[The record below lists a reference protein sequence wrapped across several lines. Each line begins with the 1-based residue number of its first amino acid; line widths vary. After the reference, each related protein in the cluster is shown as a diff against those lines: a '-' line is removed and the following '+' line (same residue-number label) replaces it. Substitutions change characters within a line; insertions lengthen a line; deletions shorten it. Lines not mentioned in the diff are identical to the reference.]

1 MSVPAEL
8 RYTAEHEWVALNGTT
23 ATVGITDFAAKALG
37 DVVYVSL
44 PAEGA
49 SVTAE
54 DACGEVEST
63 KSVSDL
69 YSPVDGQVTEINSE
83 LDDDPGLVNSDPYGT
98 GWMFKVQLS
107 GSGRRA
113 AVRPDVRGRIRGTDQ
128 GQRLIYL
135 PTIY

>member
-8 RYTAEHEWVALNGTT
+8 RYTAEHEWVALNGST

-83 LDDDPGLVNSDPYGT
+83 LDDDPGLVNSDPYGS

-107 GSGRRA
+107 GS
-113 AVRPDVRGRIRGTDQ
+113 DE
-128 GQRLIYL
+128 
-135 PTIY
+135 PTGLLSSAEYEELTKSAG

>member
-8 RYTAEHEWVALNGTT
+8 HYTAEHEWVAVNGTT

-49 SVTAE
+49 SVTKE
-54 DACGEVEST
+54 DTCGEVEST

-83 LDDDPGLVNSDPYGT
+83 LDDDPGLVNSDPYGS
-98 GWMFKVQLS
+98 GWMFKVQLAGDGLPS
-107 GSGRRA
+107 GLLSA
-113 AVRPDVRGRIRGTDQ
+113 AEYEELTKDSD
-128 GQRLIYL
+128 
-135 PTIY
+135 

>member
-8 RYTAEHEWVALNGTT
+8 RYTAEHEWVAVNGTT

-49 SVTAE
+49 AVTAE
-54 DACGEVEST
+54 EPCGEVEST

-69 YSPVDGQVTEINSE
+69 FSPVDGQVTETNGD
-83 LDDDPGLVNSDPYGT
+83 LDDDPGLVNSDPYGA
-98 GWMFKVQLS
+98 GWMFRVQLS
-107 GSGRRA
+107 GGGDALVPGLLSPA
-113 AVRPDVRGRIRGTDQ
+113 EYEELTKESD
-128 GQRLIYL
+128 
-135 PTIY
+135 

>member
-69 YSPVDGQVTEINSE
+69 YSPVDGQVTEVNSE
-83 LDDDPGLVNSDPYGT
+83 LDDDPGLVNSDPYGA
-98 GWMFKVQLS
+98 GWMFRVQLPA
-107 GSGRRA
+107 GGGELL
-113 AVRPDVRGRIRGTDQ
+113 PGTLSPAEYEELTKDSD
-128 GQRLIYL
+128 
-135 PTIY
+135 

>member
-69 YSPVDGQVTEINSE
+69 YSPVDGQVTEINGD
-83 LDDDPGLVNSDPYGT
+83 LDDDPGLVNS
-98 GWMFKVQLS
+98 
-107 GSGRRA
+107 
-113 AVRPDVRGRIRGTDQ
+113 
-128 GQRLIYL
+128 
-135 PTIY
+135 